1 MTYTT
6 RMQASFVSTL
16 AYVTAFFVGC
26 TAIGLGLGYALER
39 YTARRVWALPVPAGQ
54 LAHEVRGN
62 FFFLALNIPACAVVW
77 WAGWV
82 NTAAGAAREVLTFFA
97 FYLAFQAY
105 YYALHRAMHTRHLV
119 RFHRWH
125 HESRVTTPM
134 SGQSVSLEEAIG
146 WAIGY
151 AGLPVV
157 MSLVT
162 PLGFGGIVAYLGFNI
177 IGNIAGHANAEVVAP
192 SKWLWQRS
200 TIGTVF
206 TYHALH
212 HARWTGHYGFASTWA
227 DRLFK
232 TEWPDWLILHG
243 KVWRREPMTSLKQR
257 G

>member
-1 MTYTT
+1 M
-6 RMQASFVSTL
+6 ALGFVSCL
-16 AYVTAFFVGC
+16 AYVGAFFVAC

-39 YTARRVWALPVPAGQ
+39 HTPRRIWALPIPAGQ
-54 LAHEVRGN
+54 FVHEVRGN
-62 FFFLALNIPACAVVW
+62 VSFLAVTIPACAAVW

-82 NTAAGAAREVLTFFA
+82 DMASGALRHVFTFFA
-97 FYLAFQAY
+97 FSVVFQAY
-105 YYALHRAMHTRHLV
+105 YYWLHRAMHVPLLV

-134 SGQSVSLEEAIG
+134 SGQSVSAVEAVG
-146 WAIGY
+146 WAVGY
-151 AGLPVV
+151 AGLPVA

-162 PLGFGGIVAYLGFNI
+162 PLGFWGVVAYLGFNV

-192 SKWLWQRS
+192 SKHLWHRS

-232 TEWPDWLILHG
+232 TEWADWLTLHS
-243 KVWRREPMTSLKQR
+243 KVWRQQPLTSLKER